1 MIHLRNTRRENEGAV
16 VKVNRK
22 HQIAL
27 NVEVR
32 RLEMEKKMRE
42 RYFSFEMSLIHA
54 RRLQIIERQKSLGI
68 YRPPTIENI
77 SKFARKSTQVP
88 TQAVPF
94 FFTESVAMD
103 TKFKFPPLS
112 QGPLADSKFA
122 TSFDGSS
129 KLMNSN
135 NFIFSKTTLGKDFV
149 EHVRKSRNDGSA
161 KGNHDYSPR
170 LREKEFSEKQR
181 IKLKE
186 LSLRTGT
193 QATESKS
200 RNEKTSD
207 AKKDQKFVEKVA
219 ITGTIAKNEEPVG
232 GVGEQDASCLNDK
245 GPVQKECVE
254 TKARD
259 NLGEMTKTRNRRK
272 TLPQFDQ
279 SEVTSAREQIVGNN
293 TDLTEMKSWKNTTD
307 TARTKSSKGPRR
319 DTEVKTIVRPH
330 TAFAMLAA
338 TK

>member
-1 MIHLRNTRRENEGAV
+1 MIHLRNTRRESEGAV

-42 RYFSFEMSLIHA
+42 RYFSFEMSLVHA

-68 YRPPTIENI
+68 YRPHAIENI
-77 SKFARKSTQVP
+77 SKFARKSTQVL

-103 TKFKFPPLS
+103 TKFKLPPLS

-149 EHVRKSRNDGSA
+149 EHVRKSRNDRSA
-161 KGNHDYSPR
+161 KANDDYSPS

-193 QATESKS
+193 QATERKS

-207 AKKDQKFVEKVA
+207 AKKDQTFVEKVA
-219 ITGTIAKNEEPVG
+219 IMDTIAKNEERVG

-245 GPVQKECVE
+245 GPVQNECVE

-259 NLGEMTKTRNRRK
+259 NLGEMTKTRNGRK

-279 SEVTSAREQIVGNN
+279 SEVPSAREQNVGNN

-307 TARTKSSKGPRR
+307 TARTESSKGPRR

-330 TAFAMLAA
+330 TAFAVLAA